1 MKGFIETSAES
12 SVIKEKLLEEEK
24 EDIEIAPKRSK
35 DNDSNFFTE
44 KKLRQRFKK

>member
-12 SVIKEKLLEEEK
+12 LVMKEKLPEEEK
-24 EDIEIAPKRSK
+24 EDIEIALKRSK
-35 DNDSNFFTE
+35 DNDSSFITE